1 MESQATGSG
10 QVSLEYPSDQV
21 DKRSKRL
28 KEKLRHWGRGA
39 QEKSHWLAE
48 RLMDRRVC
56 VGVTGLSGAGKSTL
70 LTSLIYQLSHPQKAQ
85 LPGFAPALNGDL
97 LGAELKPALDSGLP
111 VFDYEGCLSALM
123 SHPPRWP
130 QSTRDVS
137 AMELHIH
144 LRRHRRFG
152 GGDHKTL
159 ILELRDYPGEWLM
172 DLPMLR
178 MDFRDWCRHQAHIIA
193 SDTRAG
199 LAPGL
204 LTRLAA
210 LSPEAEAKEPELQA
224 LWREYRQFLLDCR
237 EKRKLSY
244 LQPGRALLDDE
255 DYQLLPLLD
264 LRGFS
269 ADQLKQLPD
278 GSNYQ
283 VLRRLYEAY
292 VEGKVAPFLESHFKH
307 LDRQLVLVDMIG
319 TLFAGEQALEDMRL
333 AFTHIADTFRY
344 GESGFLSKLWRPKV
358 NRLLF
363 AATKVDQVLAAD
375 HDALRQL
382 LGQQLQQTFSGAR
395 HRGLPIFSEAIAAV
409 RCSREDQRNGRR
421 MLVGY
426 DLDGRYLGFEN
437 AEIFSRLPSEESGWG
452 HYTGAAPPQ
461 LRPPQGMD
469 SGSIP
474 HIRVDALLNLLLG
487 DKV

>member
-10 QVSLEYPSDQV
+10 KVSLEYPSDQV

-28 KEKLRHWGRGA
+28 KEKLHHWGRGA

-210 LSPEAEAKEPELQA
+210 LSPEAEAKESELQA

-278 GSNYQ
+278 ASNYQ

-382 LGQQLQQTFSGAR
+382 LGQQLQQTFTGAR

-409 RCSREDQRNGRR
+409 RCSHEDQRNGRR

-437 AEIFSRLPSEESGWG
+437 AEIFSRLPSEKSGWG